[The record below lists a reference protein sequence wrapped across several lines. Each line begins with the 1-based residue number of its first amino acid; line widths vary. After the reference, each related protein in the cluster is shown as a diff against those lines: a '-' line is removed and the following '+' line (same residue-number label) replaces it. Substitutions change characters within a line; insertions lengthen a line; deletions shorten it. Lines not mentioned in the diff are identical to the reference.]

1 MAEIIEDLDQV
12 GELETVTQEIENQ
25 EVAKE
30 EGVKETVLDSLPEKY
45 RGKKVEDVIKMHQEA
60 EKLASRHAQEVGEI
74 RKLADELIKSQLKKP
89 EVEQPKEV
97 DFFEDPQAAVRNT
110 IANDPRIQAME
121 RQTIVAQQQMALQT
135 LSAKHPDYLEVNQD
149 EDFQNWLKG
158 SRVRQGLYQMAMGYD
173 VDAADELLSTYKQL
187 KQVNRKAVNDVEVKA
202 RDNALKAASVDT
214 GGSGETT
221 KKYFSRAQLMNK
233 RVHDPAWIEAN
244 QAEISRAY
252 AEGRIKP

>member
-1 MAEIIEDLDQV
+1 MAEIIDDMDQV
-12 GELETVTQEIENQ
+12 GEIEQVTQEIE
-25 EVAKE
+25 AKE
-30 EGVKETVLDSLPEKY
+30 AAKDEGVRETVLDSLPEKY

-110 IANDPRIQAME
+110 IASDPRIRAIEQQA
-121 RQTIVAQQQMALQT
+121 IVAQQQLSLQT
-135 LSAKHPDYLEVNQD
+135 LASKHPDYMEVNQD
-149 EDFQNWLKG
+149 DDFQSWVKG
-158 SRVRQGLYQMAMGYD
+158 SRVRQSLYQSAMGYD

-187 KQVNRKAVNDVEVKA
+187 RTVKQKAVNDVEVKA

-214 GGSGETT
+214 SGTGETT
-221 KKYFSRAQLMNK
+221 RKVYRRAELIKLRLENPSKYDSMQ
-233 RVHDPAWIEAN
+233 D
-244 QAEISRAY
+244 EISRAY
-252 AEGRIKP
+252 AEGRVK